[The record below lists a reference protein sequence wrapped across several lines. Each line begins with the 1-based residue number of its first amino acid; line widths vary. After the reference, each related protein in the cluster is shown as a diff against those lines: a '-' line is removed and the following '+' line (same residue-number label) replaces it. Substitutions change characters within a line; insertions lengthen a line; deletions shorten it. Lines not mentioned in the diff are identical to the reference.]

1 MSDAII
7 PADDLKRRLVIANAE
22 ETLRVGREYCPI
34 KSNER

>member
-22 ETLRVGREYCPI
+22 EDPADGTRILPHQV
-34 KSNER
+34 